1 MLAALS
7 VGGVFILAVGEK
19 PFVVYRILFLNA
31 FGSADDIGYVLFNA
45 TPLVFTGL
53 AVAIGFRAGLFNIG
67 CEGQLYVAAFVAAWV
82 GFRLNVGFFV
92 MPACIFFALLASAA
106 WGAIPGL
113 LKAKLGAHEVI
124 NSIML
129 NFIAIALTN
138 YLVTT
143 VCKEAGQMTPQTPPI
158 AIPAQLP
165 RLAHI
170 LPILPRSNPLTVTF
184 LIAILIAYCSYFF
197 LWKTK
202 WGYELRMVGHNPSAA
217 EYGGINVS
225 NNTVLAMTL
234 GGMVAGLAGVWDVLG
249 YRHRFL
255 DNFSPGLGY
264 TGIAVALLGR
274 NHPLGVVVAAL
285 FFGLLQ
291 KGALD
296 INIFTNVPREI
307 VLIIQASTIIFLIA
321 SERVGGWVKK
331 QRKRENGKTR
341 KRDTPA

>member
-7 VGGVFILAVGEK
+7 VGGMLILAVGEK
-19 PFVVYRILFLNA
+19 PLVVYRILFLNA
-31 FGSADDIGYVLFNA
+31 FGSIDDIGYVCFNA
-45 TPLVFTGL
+45 TPLMFTGL

-67 CEGQLYVAAFVAAWV
+67 CEGQLYVAAFAAAWV
-82 GFRLNVGFFV
+82 GFTFDVGFLV
-92 MPACIFFALLASAA
+92 MPACIFAAILAGAA

-124 NSIML
+124 NTIML

-158 AIPAQLP
+158 AASARLP
-165 RLAHI
+165 RLASL
-170 LPILPRSNPLTVTF
+170 LPILPRSNPLTVIF
-184 LIAILIAYCSYFF
+184 LMAILVAYCGYFF

-202 WGYELRMVGHNPSAA
+202 WGYELRMVGHNPAAA

-225 NNTVLAMTL
+225 NNIVLTMTL
-234 GGMVAGLAGVWDVLG
+234 SGAVAGLAGVWDVLG

-274 NHPLGVVVAAL
+274 NHPFGVVIAAL
-285 FFGLLQ
+285 LFGLLQ

-296 INIFTNVPREI
+296 IDIFTNVPREI
-307 VLIIQASTIIFLIA
+307 VLIIQALTVIFLIA
-321 SERVGGWVKK
+321 SERVGRWMKER
-331 QRKRENGKTR
+331 RKAGL
-341 KRDTPA
+341 